1 MLSATSYLSGQTG
14 CTPLIPCCLAL
25 AWYYAG
31 IYLSSHLAL
40 LTCTNILGPIMSLPE
55 PMLRIFNSFTVSCSI
70 AGDLVCHC
78 TTNSKSL
85 QAVQQTRLSIRR
97 KNTWG

>member
-1 MLSATSYLSGQTG
+1 VLSATSYLSGQTG

-40 LTCTNILGPIMSLPE
+40 LTCTNIFGPIMSLPE
-55 PMLRIFNSFTVSCSI
+55 PMVE
-70 AGDLVCHC
+70 DL
-78 TTNSKSL
+78 
-85 QAVQQTRLSIRR
+85 
-97 KNTWG
+97 